1 MALAHSPKI
10 ITDGLV
16 LCLDAG
22 NTKSYPG
29 SGTTWS
35 DLSGNGN
42 NVTVTNGPSFSNGE
56 FTLDA
61 DAYFGASNN
70 FMGTTDATNV
80 SYSFFMKFNWGTPT
94 GYKTIF
100 GFQQSGFDRVANFV
114 LNTNQSELEFDLRS
128 GGTVERD
135 IFNYNMSSYANQTSL
150 ITYTFGSG
158 THKLYIN
165 GNNVSTYNGT
175 QTTFPSWSTGTG
187 GFCVGNNLAST
198 RYLQEGTFSHMLVY
212 LKTLT
217 ASEVQQNYNAL
228 KSRFINT

>member
-1 MALAHSPKI
+1 MLAHSPRI
-10 ITDGLV
+10 VTDNLV

-42 NVTVTNGPSFSNGE
+42 NVTVYNGPSFSNGE

-61 DAYFGASNN
+61 DAYFGVSNN
-70 FMGTTDATNV
+70 FMGTTNASNI
-80 SYSFFMKFNWGTPT
+80 SYNFFMKFNWGTPI

-100 GFQQSGFDRVANFV
+100 GFQQSNFDRVANFV
-114 LNTNQSELEFDLRS
+114 LNTGDNKLEFDLRNA
-128 GGTVERD
+128 GTSERD
-135 IFNYNMSSYANQTSL
+135 IFNYDMSAYANQTSL
-150 ITYTFGSG
+150 ITYTFNSG
-158 THKLYIN
+158 VHKLYVN

-175 QTTFPSWSTGTG
+175 QTTFPSWSTGNG

-198 RYLQEGTFSHMLVY
+198 RYLAEGTFSHMLVY

-217 ASEVQQNYNAL
+217 PQEIQQNFNAL
-228 KSRFINT
+228 RGRFSI